1 MICWGAQLLYYIRL
15 KNMTDIQFNSNSKK
29 FFNSRYGDSVITVLR
44 SPVSSP

>member
-29 FFNSRYGDSVITVLR
+29 NFLIAGTETV
-44 SPVSSP
+44 